1 MKKRTAPD
9 SGQIKGSETLDS
21 LTYETLITCDPF
33 YHGEIIAGWTGRKK
47 KIQQIVFNEIHTS
60 NNSLLIIKN
69 TNEQIKRIEERIK
82 DPHTTGVI
90 ILTDQQVYVESF
102 LIDLAN
108 KLEKPL
114 LTLMHHNEQHV
125 TEKFNQILYLSK
137 NNLLN
142 ILQNEMTSYWLQLF
156 FKTNIQHVAKKL
168 TTLLG
173 QDVFFLTEKK
183 KFIELLSSD
192 YTEKDFSNLETIED
206 YASTFS
212 SLFTLVRNAKWEF
225 YSYKI
230 LDPNGKTI
238 GYFLVKNKEHLTNA
252 QIQLLQTMTPTILA
266 WRHQTEVTRQF
277 HLKYTDQ
284 FMFDILHNN
293 LENESRMIEVGN
305 IMGMEFTPNACVLA
319 INLES
324 HQAITKDVHLGIQ
337 EVLTTHN
344 SLKMN
349 VYTTY
354 LSHRIVAIL
363 SPSGVSEIEK
373 TNLIHWLKVIQ
384 NQISEKFPYIQ
395 ATIGIGRAYPSII
408 DIYKSFQ
415 EAKIALQMNVYGLG
429 TDGIIH
435 YEDIGFVR
443 LLSYIHI
450 DLLEDFS
457 KQYIGKLEKHDQENE
472 TDFVYTLSTYCSQS
486 GDIVKTA
493 DLLFIHSNTLR
504 QRLRKIQSIL
514 GIQLN
519 DYTDLVNV
527 LISLKISQ
535 SIDV

>member
-47 KIQQIVFNEIHTS
+47 KIQQIVFNEIPTS

-156 FKTNIQHVAKKL
+156 FKTNIQHVMQKL
-168 TTLLG
+168 TTSLG

-183 KFIELLSSD
+183 KFIDLLSSD

-206 YASTFS
+206 YASTCS
-212 SLFTLVRNAKWEF
+212 SPFTLVRNAKWEF

-230 LDPNGKTI
+230 LDPNGKII
-238 GYFLVKNKEHLTNA
+238 GYFLVKNNEHLTNA

-266 WRHQTEVTRQF
+266 WRHQIEVTRQL

-284 FMFDILHNN
+284 FMLDILHNN
-293 LENESRMIEVGN
+293 LENESSMIEVGN
-305 IMGMEFTPNACVLA
+305 IMGMEYKENVTN
-319 INLES
+319 
-324 HQAITKDVHLGIQ
+324 HLGMEASIS
-337 EVLTTHN
+337 N
-344 SLKMN
+344 
-349 VYTTY
+349 
-354 LSHRIVAIL
+354 LSFH
-363 SPSGVSEIEK
+363 K
-373 TNLIHWLKVIQ
+373 
-384 NQISEKFPYIQ
+384 
-395 ATIGIGRAYPSII
+395 AY
-408 DIYKSFQ
+408 
-415 EAKIALQMNVYGLG
+415 
-429 TDGIIH
+429 
-435 YEDIGFVR
+435 
-443 LLSYIHI
+443 
-450 DLLEDFS
+450 
-457 KQYIGKLEKHDQENE
+457 
-472 TDFVYTLSTYCSQS
+472 
-486 GDIVKTA
+486 
-493 DLLFIHSNTLR
+493 
-504 QRLRKIQSIL
+504 
-514 GIQLN
+514 
-519 DYTDLVNV
+519 
-527 LISLKISQ
+527 ISLYFVLVVNPES
-535 SIDV
+535 